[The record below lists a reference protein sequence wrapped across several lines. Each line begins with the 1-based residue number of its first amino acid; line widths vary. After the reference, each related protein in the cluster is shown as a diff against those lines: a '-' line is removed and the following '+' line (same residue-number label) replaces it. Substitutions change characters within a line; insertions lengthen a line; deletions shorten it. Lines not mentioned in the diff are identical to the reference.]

1 MTGRSSR
8 TIRPSQC
15 TVCAHQERARIEL
28 LRAGG
33 ASLRILAEKFG
44 ISKDAVHRH
53 FENHVTDARKA
64 ELCAGPA
71 RVEELANK
79 AADESKS
86 LLDYL
91 SITRSVLFNQLLNA
105 AEAGDR
111 LGVASIAG
119 RLIEALR
126 EVGRVTGELR
136 TLSGITINNSLTLVT
151 SPEFM
156 RLQEGLL
163 QVCKE
168 VPAARQP
175 ILQLLRGLDSP
186 PAEIA
191 KPNGSAWILE
201 GEVLRVGA

>member
-33 ASLRILAEKFG
+33 ASLRILAEKFE

-53 FENHVTDARKA
+53 FERTTLRMRERPSFVLGR
-64 ELCAGPA
+64 A

-111 LGVASIAG
+111 FGRCQHRWPPDRSIAG
-119 RLIEALR
+119 
-126 EVGRVTGELR
+126 GG
-136 TLSGITINNSLTLVT
+136 
-151 SPEFM
+151 
-156 RLQEGLL
+156 
-163 QVCKE
+163 
-168 VPAARQP
+168 
-175 ILQLLRGLDSP
+175 
-186 PAEIA
+186 
-191 KPNGSAWILE
+191 
-201 GEVLRVGA
+201 